1 MNDKFKTKIML
12 NCIMNKV
19 FKFIYRYPQL
29 NKYEEE
35 IIKVIDDFLVYAITK
50 NKKSKK
56 ITCRTILIFCKKNQN
71 YNKNK
76 RMNYLILKKF
86 ISLNVWEGV
95 NIGQLIVQLSKINK
109 H

>member
-19 FKFIYRYPQL
+19 FKFIYRQPQL

-35 IIKVIDDFLVYAITK
+35 IIKVIDDFLFYAITK

-56 ITCRTILIFCKKNQN
+56 ITCRATPI
-71 YNKNK
+71 
-76 RMNYLILKKF
+76 R
-86 ISLNVWEGV
+86 
-95 NIGQLIVQLSKINK
+95 KIK
-109 H
+109 IITKIKE